1 MNKRDIDK
9 LQTMEQRR
17 AQYALQKI
25 EPLQKKDEKTQKELR
40 GLLHSLPALIHMN
53 GLGQALAFCCM
64 KDKGQHDSAH
74 WFAYEMIGC
83 WLHKQ
88 CILGGQ
94 DALRAIAASDVQ
106 HYMAATTEAQALLQ
120 WLKKFATAYLK
131 SDD

>member
-1 MNKRDIDK
+1 MSQCDKNK

-17 AQYALQKI
+17 AQYALREI

-64 KDKGQHDSAH
+64 KDKGKKDSAH
-74 WFAYEMIGC
+74 WLAYEMIGG
-83 WLHKQ
+83 WLHQ
-88 CILGGQ
+88 QGILGER
-94 DALRAIAASDVQ
+94 DALRAIAAGDMP